1 MLSAEAEN
9 YVRRRGVNEG
19 RVVLHSDLNNFF
31 ASVEC
36 LKHKSLKSY
45 PIAVCG
51 SKSERHGIVLA
62 KNNIAKKFGITTGQV
77 IWQAKNL
84 CPDLIVLQ
92 PHYEEYA
99 YYSEIIREIYR
110 SYSDRVEPFGM
121 DEAWI
126 DLTGTEGVRTLS
138 DGVTKANQIRKK
150 VYEETGL
157 TLSVGISDNK
167 TFAKLASDYKK
178 PDAVTVLGP
187 DEYLSIISNMSIGE
201 MVFAGRSTQK
211 RLKTFEIETIG
222 DAAQSGLSVF
232 QSLLGKN
239 GISLYLNACGHDTSA
254 VTKTSDEDII
264 KSIGNS
270 VTPPRDLCGYTDI
283 KLMIH
288 ALCDKVCTRLR
299 KADVRATVVQ
309 IHVRDTNLNISERQC
324 GVLPTDN
331 ELILSE
337 KAMKLYLD
345 NFNIDSPIR
354 SMGVRASGLIKNAK
368 ECQSSMFDL
377 SEETE
382 QKYRTIDTTV
392 DNLRKRYGRNIIK
405 RGLLCTDN
413 TLYSPLFAPKHLIN
427 PFHSH

>member
-9 YVRRRGVNEG
+9 YINRKGVNEG

-36 LKHKSLKSY
+36 LKHKSLKLY

-51 SKSERHGIVLA
+51 SRDERHGIVLA
-62 KNNIAKKFGITTGQV
+62 KNNLAKKFGITTGQV
-77 IWQAKNL
+77 IWQARNL

-99 YYSEIIREIYR
+99 YYSEMIREIYR
-110 SYSDRVEPFGM
+110 TYSDRVEPFGM

-126 DLTGTEGVRTLS
+126 DLTGT
-138 DGVTKANQIRKK
+138 DGVKTLADGVSVANSIRKK

-157 TLSVGISDNK
+157 TLSVGVSDNK

-178 PDAVTVLGP
+178 PDAVTLFGP
-187 DEYLSIISNMSIGE
+187 DEYMSVISKLAIGE
-201 MVFAGRSTQK
+201 MVYAGRSSQK

-222 DAAQSGLSVF
+222 DAARSNVSVF
-232 QSLLGKN
+232 NSLLGKN
-239 GISLYLNACGHDTSA
+239 GISLYLNACGHDVSRVA
-254 VTKTSDEDII
+254 KVDDDDII

-270 VTPPRDLCGYTDI
+270 VTPPRDLCGLEDI

-288 ALCDKVCTRLR
+288 ALSDKVCTRLR
-299 KADVRATVVQ
+299 NANMRATVVQ
-309 IHVRDTNLNISERQC
+309 IHVRDTKLEVNERQC

-331 ELILSE
+331 ELMLAE
-337 KAMKLYLD
+337 TALKLYID
-345 NFNIDSPIR
+345 NFDTNIPIR
-354 SMGVRASGLIKNAK
+354 SMGVRASGLVKNTK

-382 QKYRTIDTTV
+382 IKYRTIDNTV
-392 DNLRKRYGRNIIK
+392 ASLRKRYGRNIIK
-405 RGLLCTDN
+405 RGLLCTDKA
-413 TLYSPLFAPKHLIN
+413 LYSPLFAPKHLIN